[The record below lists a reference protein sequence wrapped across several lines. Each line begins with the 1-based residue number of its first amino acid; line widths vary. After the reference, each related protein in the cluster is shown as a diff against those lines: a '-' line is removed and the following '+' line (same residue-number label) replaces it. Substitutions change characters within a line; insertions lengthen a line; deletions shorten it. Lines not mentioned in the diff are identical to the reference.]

1 MVIDSGGIGKNRLNS
16 PSQEAISSNTQN
28 KATALNQATAAVG
41 AKVPNPQD
49 SVSLSGAGKAM
60 HRLENKIQQSSAFDA
75 DKVAELK
82 REINAGTY
90 KPNPSA
96 IADKLLADY

>member
-16 PSQEAISSNTQN
+16 PSQETISTTTQN
-28 KATALNQATAAVG
+28 KAAQLNQATAA
-41 AKVPNPQD
+41 PNTKLQGSQD

-60 HRLENKIQQSSAFDA
+60 HRLENKIQQSSSFNA

-82 REINAGTY
+82 REITAGTY

-96 IADKLLADY
+96 IADKLLADF